1 MVTDTPERQ
10 AMSLVFGSAKSKVPC
25 RYNHPPC
32 ACYFTLKYTEPHFAC
47 SMCTQ
52 PGASFPDTRGSLDVP
67 LRTTQGTNETRLACL
82 AASNKEGRLAECSCT
97 YMCQLRCC
105 IVLRCVA
112 LCRSGC
118 CVVLHCV
125 ALFKFV
131 FLFRVSPFLC
141 VFSFLFCVSAHGAQ
155 CTVRN
160 QGSGASTSG
169 PTRMVSTLQ
178 LARTLCTLCWRGW
191 QIPLSHARGPS

>member
-1 MVTDTPERQ
+1 
-10 AMSLVFGSAKSKVPC
+10 
-25 RYNHPPC
+25 
-32 ACYFTLKYTEPHFAC
+32 
-47 SMCTQ
+47 MCTQ

-97 YMCQLRCC
+97 YMYQLRCCIVLRCVALCRFGCCIMLRCVALHRYVYQLRCC